1 MKIVINMTSEDA
13 DEIMAIGA
21 NHCHSLKDIEI
32 NVIDALDAYLDLPG
46 YDVEIE
52 IGEGE

>member
-1 MKIVINMTSEDA
+1 MKIVIKMSSEEMS
-13 DEIMAIGA
+13 EIMSVRS
-21 NHCHSLKDIEI
+21 NHCHKQCDIEI

-52 IGEGE
+52 IEG

>member
-1 MKIVINMTSEDA
+1 MKIVIKMTKEES
-13 DEIMAIGA
+13 DEIMSTRA
-21 NHCHSLKDIEI
+21 NHCHDISDIEI

-52 IGEGE
+52 IEE

>member
-1 MKIVINMTSEDA
+1 MKIVIKMTNEDA
-13 DEIMAIGA
+13 DEILAIRS

-32 NVIDALDAYLDLPG
+32 NVIDALDAYLYLPG

-52 IGEGE
+52 IER